1 MVSKRLT
8 SAQRFKC
15 NQASRG
21 SEQKKTDK
29 DRATDLR
36 SRSRSLNKQSLAY
49 ATGNQRSLSYS
60 NAAGNQMVTNSS
72 AVPNTSTVLKTTLKS
87 IGPFI
92 IKILDF
98 EQYVKRLDGRNASL
112 KCLGKV
118 IAIECNLDQAVS
130 LHDIMDCAEEQLSVY
145 NSSPS
150 IFSDVI
156 VSTTLFTFDGK
167 AKLVGVEKVNLH
179 ESILCALSLNSSLC
193 SDIFN
198 RIKWKPWW
206 CKFMLIAMVLTM

>member
-36 SRSRSLNKQSLAY
+36 SRSRSLNKQSLTY
-49 ATGNQRSLSYS
+49 AT
-60 NAAGNQMVTNSS
+60 GNQMVTNSS

-150 IFSDVI
+150 VFSDVI